1 MAQVSPTDKTMTDT
15 IRFSIGLCTIFLA
28 RRETYSNK
36 KQRQLLFINNAL
48 SFASHA
54 RLYTS
59 LPAVSLIAL
68 AEAMITLSLCV
79 LLYERGSRSAVPR
92 TKSLLNTLIIYAVN
106 RCLLTLLVI
115 LAELTVDAEILPAW
129 TMALTFTTPKPSLNT
144 REKLRFQGSGC
155 ESDLHMNVVHLA
167 KPPKL
172 SEDRESSKDR
182 EGNSDARKWAD
193 IDVTAVPLHDETTV
207 LRREGKV

>member
-1 MAQVSPTDKTMTDT
+1 MVTVPLILLVIVQSG
-15 IRFSIGLCTIFLA
+15 FSIATAIV
-28 RRETYSNK
+28 T
-36 KQRQLLFINNAL
+36 FINNAL

-129 TMALTFTTPKPSLNT
+129 TMALTFTTPKLYANSLLASLNT